1 MADERITTESVAL
14 NVLETAPIVLR
25 ESETRRL
32 VFKPM
37 IVDQPEAPVRGYFVW
52 QRKRKAD
59 EWEDI
64 TGESLTALKAGEGYS
79 LELRSGEVSTLL
91 QGIQDRKE
99 IYEQHGIRFGQRDFF
114 AGADLPEVVRKILD
128 EPNSELAHALHA
140 LDPESLLSLG
150 RSVDLSKLDAVLAE
164 WDANEGND
172 DEDFWQDLLTR
183 NAWVFSQLTGSPV
196 VLLREKAYVGGKGIS
211 NTGGGIV
218 DYLLAN
224 ALTDN
229 VSLVEI
235 KTPGA
240 ALCDAQ
246 YRSSGAYTL
255 GRDVVGGVVQVL
267 GYRDTFLNEIRN
279 LRETAET
286 FQAYNPRCYLVV
298 GRIASLPD
306 EYAKRSFELFRSAQ
320 AAVQILTFDE
330 VRERLQGIRDVL
342 TASDADEGAGSHK
355 AIPEGFS
362 EDAETPGWDEPED

>member
-1 MADERITTESVAL
+1 MADRRITTESVAL
-14 NVLETAPIVLR
+14 NALETGPIVLR

-37 IVDQPEAPVRGYFVW
+37 IVEQPEAPVRGYFVW

-64 TGESLTALKAGEGYS
+64 TGASLTALKAGEGYS

-91 QGIQDRKE
+91 QGIHDRNE
-99 IYEQHGIRFGQRDFF
+99 IYEQHGIRFGQRDYF

-128 EPNSELAHALHA
+128 EPDSELANALQT
-140 LDPESLLSLG
+140 LDPASLLSLG
-150 RSVDLSKLDAVLAE
+150 RSVDISKLDTFLAE
-164 WDANEGND
+164 WDASDQNV
-172 DEDFWQDLLTR
+172 DEDFWQDLLAR
-183 NAWVFSQLTGSPV
+183 NVWVFSQLTGSPV
-196 VLLREKAYVGGKGIS
+196 VLLQEKAYVGGKGVS
-211 NTGGGIV
+211 NTGGGQV

-224 ALTDN
+224 SLTDN

-235 KTPGA
+235 KTPDA
-240 ALCDAQ
+240 ALCDRQ

-255 GRDVVGGVVQVL
+255 GRDVVGGMVQVL
-267 GYRDTFLNEIRN
+267 GYRDTFLNEIGN
-279 LRETAET
+279 LRETSET

-306 EYAKRSFELFRSAQ
+306 EDAKRSFELFRTAQ

-342 TASDADEGAGSHK
+342 TASDAGDGTGGGEV
-355 AIPEGFS
+355 IPEGSS
-362 EDAETPGWDEPED
+362 EDGETPGLDEPED